1 MSMSLHWISGLF
13 GRFVFFLSLFQ
24 LTIYISVCI
33 YACCKWNATSGNET
47 DLDYDS
53 DFDSDSDFEIKATTL
68 EETRKQI
75 MPGARLRMKR
85 S

>member
-13 GRFVFFLSLFQ
+13 GRFLFFLSLFQ

-33 YACCKWNATSGNET
+33 YTCLKWNDTSGNET
-47 DLDYDS
+47 DL
-53 DFDSDSDFEIKATTL
+53 DFDSDSDFEIKAHTL
-68 EETRKQI
+68 EKTRKQI